1 MKLSTFRSIRCS
13 QYSIRSSLRKG
24 NSNKGWPSRHQ
35 DSRDSSSPVGVVADV
50 GRIPF
55 GVEVRIVQEEDP
67 EEGNH
72 RTAAGE
78 GSHPEEDRSYREEDR
93 RQAGEDKGAV
103 VGNS

>member
-1 MKLSTFRSIRCS
+1 MV
-13 QYSIRSSLRKG
+13 
-24 NSNKGWPSRHQ
+24 WSRNLL
-35 DSRDSSSPVGVVADV
+35 
-50 GRIPF
+50 

-93 RQAGEDKGAV
+93 SCIKDGVRMNCEGL
-103 VGNS
+103 

>member
-13 QYSIRSSLRKG
+13 RYSIRSSLRKG

-35 DSRDSSSPVGVVADV
+35 DSRDSFSPAVELVVAA
-50 GRIPF
+50 GIPF

-67 EEGNH
+67 EEGNR
-72 RTAAGE
+72 RTAGE
-78 GSHPEEDRSYREEDR
+78 GSRPEEVRSYREEDR